1 MKGKVVLVTGANGE
15 MGHLLLPEITKQK
28 PEKILTLD
36 LHPLHPELKT
46 YVHRSFLG
54 SVSDRQIIRQIFIDH
69 SIDVVI
75 HLAAKLTTSCE
86 KNPDLAFE
94 ANVVGTNNLLTQAA
108 QSQKYVQFFFPSS
121 ISVYGLPN
129 VEVKNETKIKET
141 DHVNPATLYGV
152 QKVYG
157 EMLGKY
163 YDKKGKVDFRC
174 IRFPGL
180 MSADTLPSCGTS
192 DFAPEIVHHFAHHK
206 NYSCYARAKSYLPFM
221 AMPDAV
227 SAILSLM
234 TAPKEN
240 LTQHVYNI
248 YATKASPEDI
258 IEICKK
264 HFEQDIDITYNIDA
278 LRQSILDTWPKETD
292 DKKARVDWS
301 WEPKYG
307 GDEAFTK
314 FLIPK
319 II

>member
-1 MKGKVVLVTGANGE
+1 
-15 MGHLLLPEITKQK
+15 
-28 PEKILTLD
+28 
-36 LHPLHPELKT
+36 
-46 YVHRSFLG
+46 
-54 SVSDRQIIRQIFIDH
+54 
-69 SIDVVI
+69 
-75 HLAAKLTTSCE
+75 
-86 KNPDLAFE
+86 
-94 ANVVGTNNLLTQAA
+94 
-108 QSQKYVQFFFPSS
+108 
-121 ISVYGLPN
+121 
-129 VEVKNETKIKET
+129 
-141 DHVNPATLYGV
+141 
-152 QKVYG
+152 
-157 EMLGKY
+157 
-163 YDKKGKVDFRC
+163 
-174 IRFPGL
+174 
-180 MSADTLPSCGTS
+180 
-192 DFAPEIVHHFAHHK
+192 
-206 NYSCYARAKSYLPFM
+206 M